1 MQNAPFT
8 SRFAILGVRT
18 GRAAL
23 AKRIAAG
30 EAVRVRVDL
39 VLDQR
44 QSPDD
49 GTSIEFSGCVESVKQ
64 FKAPARAR
72 KGRRSSRRGVSA

>member
-1 MQNAPFT
+1 MKTAPFT
-8 SRFAILGVRT
+8 SGFAVLDVRS

-30 EAVRVRVDL
+30 QRVRVRVDL
-39 VLDQR
+39 VLDTQHSR
-44 QSPDD
+44 DD
-49 GTSIEFSGCVESVKQ
+49 GISIEFSGQVQSVKQ

-72 KGRRSSRRGVSA
+72 KAHRPSRRGVPA